1 MAKSEGKRPFLDHVE
16 CYLARRD
23 GVDKAL
29 KIIRYSTKLLLTS
42 PIAPSNPEL
51 FGKLK
56 DFEASVGTSR
66 KAFRLGKFIQDV
78 NVLKKTKFCTRDGIL
93 EVVASGGEG
102 FYFFVEQFIWLVSE
116 QFYLVFLNLSF
127 SIASLAISWS
137 KKEEEMRWWLWC
149 CHWAVNYGEL
159 WCWCFI
165 FELV

>member
-1 MAKSEGKRPFLDHVE
+1 MMAKSEGKRPFLDHVE

-102 FYFFVEQFIWLVSE
+102 FYFFVEQFIWLVSK
-116 QFYLVFLNLSF
+116 QFYRVFLNLCF
-127 SIASLAISWS
+127 SIASHAISSS
-137 KKEEEMRWWLWC
+137 KQKKRRDDNSD
-149 CHWAVNYGEL
+149 AATGR
-159 WCWCFI
+159 
-165 FELV
+165 

>member
-1 MAKSEGKRPFLDHVE
+1 MMAKSEGKRPFLDHVE

-102 FYFFVEQFIWLVSE
+102 FYFFVEQFIWLVSK

-127 SIASLAISWS
+127 WIASVAIS
-137 KKEEEMRWWLWC
+137 
-149 CHWAVNYGEL
+149 
-159 WCWCFI
+159 
-165 FELV
+165 